1 MFLQLFIF
9 TVQVHKGHLRVGL
22 STYVSTK
29 CSNDMMSMDKI
40 SQWLEKNN
48 DQIQQ
53 FYFVYEHYG
62 GDVKTMTII

>member
-1 MFLQLFIF
+1 
-9 TVQVHKGHLRVGL
+9 
-22 STYVSTK
+22 
-29 CSNDMMSMDKI
+29 MSMDKI